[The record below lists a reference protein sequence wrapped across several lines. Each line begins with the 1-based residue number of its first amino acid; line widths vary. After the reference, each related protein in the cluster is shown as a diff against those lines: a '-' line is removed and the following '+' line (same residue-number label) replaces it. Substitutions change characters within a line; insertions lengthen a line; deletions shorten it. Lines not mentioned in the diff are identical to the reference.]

1 MLDTFQTELL
11 DTLNKIAKDLNRI
24 AAALEKVE
32 QKQMDR
38 SPLAEAIR
46 KR

>member
-24 AAALEKVE
+24 AAALEKSRTEADGPFSVG
-32 QKQMDR
+32 R
-38 SPLAEAIR
+38 SDP
-46 KR
+46 